1 MVRFGGWVGRTCFC
15 QYSLRIEGNTMAKNK
30 KKSYGVYLPVEL
42 IDSKAFQSLKGKLV
56 QFLLCFYQRRIF
68 VTRKIGKRKQKVCIN
83 KDEIVFTYA
92 EGKAL
97 GFPVSTFMR
106 YQKILTDLGFIDI
119 AETGAGL
126 FRSANIYS
134 ISDRWEKYGTAGYI
148 PPGKLPRA
156 KIGFKKGHRPYG
168 NQNKIVT
175 EIGNGSVTKT
185 GNSSA

>member
-1 MVRFGGWVGRTCFC
+1 
-15 QYSLRIEGNTMAKNK
+15 MAKNK
-30 KKSYGVYLPVEL
+30 RKSYGVYLEVEL
-42 IDSKAFQSLKGKLV
+42 IESKAFQCLKGKLV

-68 VTRKIGKRKQKVCIN
+68 RNQKIGKRKKKICIN
-83 KDEIVFTYA
+83 KHEIVFTYA
-92 EGKAL
+92 EGKEL
-97 GFPVSTFMR
+97 GFPESTFMR
-106 YQKILTDLGFIDI
+106 YQKVLIDLGFIDI

-134 ISDRWEKYGTAGYI
+134 ISDRWEKYGTADYI

-175 EIGNGSVTKT
+175 EIGSGSVTKT